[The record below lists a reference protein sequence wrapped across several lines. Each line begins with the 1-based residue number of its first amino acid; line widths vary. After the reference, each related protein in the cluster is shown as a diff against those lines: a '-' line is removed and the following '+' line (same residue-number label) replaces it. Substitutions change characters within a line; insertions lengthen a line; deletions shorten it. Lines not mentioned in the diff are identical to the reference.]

1 MQHGSFSR
9 MLAHAMGRIAPRS
22 FFPHGTAAPEGGP
35 LRPKLAAVLRNG
47 YSAADF
53 SKDALAGLT
62 VGIVALPL
70 AMAFAIASGVEPAQG
85 LYTAIIA
92 GLVIALFGG
101 SRYQISGPTGA
112 FVVIIYGIVYRHG
125 YDGLVLTTLI
135 AGGLLAL
142 GGLFR
147 LGSIIKFIP
156 YPVTTG
162 FTAGIALII
171 FSQQMGDFF
180 GLPIKNAPPEFF
192 SKWAVYLNALEDLS
206 PVTLGVA
213 GATLVVMLIIR
224 RFIPRVPAP
233 VAGVI
238 FGALLVWIFN
248 LPVDTIASR
257 YGAIPSSLPSFH
269 WPEISIGRIQA
280 LFPDA
285 VTIALLAGI
294 ESLLTCVVADSMTGD
309 KHYSNMELVAQGLGN
324 ISSALFGGIPATGA
338 IARTA
343 TNISSGARTPVSG
356 VIHSVTVL
364 AFVLWFSPLTSAIPL
379 ASLAAVMV
387 IIAWGMLE
395 TKAIKAI
402 LRGPKSDWS
411 VMLLTFVLTLV
422 VDLTVA
428 VYVGVILASLLFMRR
443 MSVMTSIHEVECSP
457 GEYGNECNELPL
469 EQPNLPEGVRLFSI
483 NGPFFFGMVDR
494 FQNALAG
501 TQSAVRVYVLNMH
514 DVPTIDATGIHVLEA
529 FLAHRSDGYKVV
541 LAAVP
546 APTRRI
552 LRRMGLLRSLGEDNV
567 CHSLEM
573 ALARAAELARS
584 R

>member
-22 FFPHGTAAPEGGP
+22 FFPHGTSAPEGGP
-35 LRPKLAAVLRNG
+35 FRPKLLAVLKNG
-47 YSAADF
+47 YSAAEF
-53 SKDALAGLT
+53 GKDAIAGLT
-62 VGIVALPL
+62 VGVVAMPL
-70 AMAFAIASGVEPAQG
+70 AMAFAIASGVDPVQG

-92 GLVIALFGG
+92 GLVIALLGG

-135 AGGLLAL
+135 AGCLLAL

-180 GLPIKNAPPEFF
+180 GLPIENAPPEFF
-192 SKWAVYLNALEDLS
+192 SKWVVYLEAIQDLS

-213 GATLVVMLIIR
+213 GSTLVVMLLIR
-224 RFIPRVPAP
+224 RFAPKVPAP

-238 FGALLVWIFN
+238 FGGLIVWLFN
-248 LPVDTIASR
+248 LPVDTIASK
-257 YGAIPSSLPSFH
+257 YGAIPSTLPSFH
-269 WPEISIGRIQA
+269 WPEISIERIQM

-309 KHYSNMELVAQGLGN
+309 KHYSNMELVAQGAGN
-324 ISSALFGGIPATGA
+324 IASSLFGGIPATGA

-343 TNISSGARTPVSG
+343 TNISSGARTPVSAI
-356 VIHSVTVL
+356 IHSLTVL
-364 AFVLWFSPLTSAIPL
+364 AFVLWLSPLTSAIPL

-402 LRGPKSDWS
+402 LHGPKSDWS

-443 MSVMTSIHEVECSP
+443 MSVMTSVHEVECQD
-457 GEYGNECNELPL
+457 GDCEELPL
-469 EQPNLPEGVRLFSI
+469 EQPSLPEGVHLFSI

-501 TQSAVRVYVLNMH
+501 TQSSVRVYVLNMR

-529 FLAHRSDGYKVV
+529 FLAHRSEGYKVV

-546 APTRRI
+546 APTRRV

>member
-35 LRPKLAAVLRNG
+35 LRPKLFAVLRNG
-47 YSAADF
+47 YSAEDF

-125 YDGLVLTTLI
+125 YDGLGLTTVI

-147 LGSIIKFIP
+147 LGSVIKFIP

-180 GLPIKNAPPEFF
+180 GLPITNAPPEFF
-192 SKWAVYLNALEDLS
+192 GKWAVYLEAMENLS

-213 GATLVVMLIIR
+213 GATLVVMLVIR
-224 RFIPRVPAP
+224 RFVPRVPAP

-248 LPVDTIASR
+248 LPVDTIAGR
-257 YGAIPSSLPSFH
+257 YGAIPSTLPSFH
-269 WPEISIGRIQA
+269 WPEISIDRIQV

-309 KHYSNMELVAQGLGN
+309 KHYSNMELIAQGMGN
-324 ISSALFGGIPATGA
+324 MSSALFGGIPATGA

-343 TNISSGARTPVSG
+343 TNISSGARTPVSAL
-356 VIHSVTVL
+356 VHSVTVL
-364 AFVLWFSPLTSAIPL
+364 AFVLWLSPLTSAIPL

-443 MSVMTSIHEVECSP
+443 MSVMTRVHEVECVD
-457 GEYGNECNELPL
+457 GDCEELPL

-494 FQNALAG
+494 FQTALAG
-501 TQSAVRVYVLNMH
+501 TQSAVKVYVLNMH

-567 CHSLEM
+567 CHSLDM
-573 ALARAAELARS
+573 ALARAAELVRS

>member
-22 FFPHGTAAPEGGP
+22 FFPHGASAPEGGP
-35 LRPKLAAVLRNG
+35 FRPKLLAVLKNG

-53 SKDALAGLT
+53 GKDAVAGLT
-62 VGIVALPL
+62 VGVVAMPL
-70 AMAFAIASGVEPAQG
+70 AMAFAIASGVDPVQG

-92 GLVIALFGG
+92 GLVIALLGG

-135 AGGLLAL
+135 AGCLLAL

-192 SKWAVYLNALEDLS
+192 SKWAVYLEAIQDLS

-213 GATLVVMLIIR
+213 GSTLVVMLLIR
-224 RFIPRVPAP
+224 RFVPRVPAP

-238 FGALLVWIFN
+238 FGGLIVWLFN
-248 LPVDTIASR
+248 LPVDTIASK
-257 YGAIPSSLPSFH
+257 YGAIPSTLPSFH
-269 WPEISIGRIQA
+269 WPEISIERIQV

-309 KHYSNMELVAQGLGN
+309 KHYSNMELVAQGAGN
-324 ISSALFGGIPATGA
+324 IASSLFGGIPATGA

-343 TNISSGARTPVSG
+343 TNISSGARTPVSAI
-356 VIHSVTVL
+356 IHSLTVL
-364 AFVLWFSPLTSAIPL
+364 AFVLWLSPLTSAIPL

-402 LRGPKSDWS
+402 LHGPKSDWS

-443 MSVMTSIHEVECSP
+443 MSVMTSVHEVECQD
-457 GEYGNECNELPL
+457 GDCEELPL
-469 EQPNLPEGVRLFSI
+469 EQPSLPEGVHLFSI

-501 TQSAVRVYVLNMH
+501 TQSSVRVYVLNMR

-529 FLAHRSDGYKVV
+529 FLAHRSEGYKVV